1 VAGNAAAE
9 VIKDLA
15 AFRQRW
21 KFFIAD
27 GRPEMIRE
35 DYGREGL
42 IRIVKHELAE
52 AMQPKP
58 TAQTRRQKWEAIAM
72 EYGSLEDLPC
82 LPDCPR

>member
-1 VAGNAAAE
+1 VVGDEGDE

-15 AFRQRW
+15 AFRKRW

-58 TAQTRRQKWEAIAM
+58 KAITRRQKWEAIAM

>member
-1 VAGNAAAE
+1 M
-9 VIKDLA
+9 IRDLA
-15 AFRQRW
+15 AFRARW
-21 KFFIAD
+21 KFFILD

-35 DYGREGL
+35 DYGRAGL

-58 TAQTRRQKWEAIAM
+58 KAQTRRQKWEEIAM

-82 LPDCPR
+82 LDGECKR